1 MKRSKLLTGLLSLG
15 LTAALPNPFSV
26 LATAEGAAADTGIAT
41 NSIEGWPQGPDIT
54 SNAAVIMEDSTN
66 TILYAK
72 IKTRLFILPASPRL

>member
-15 LTAALPNPFSV
+15 LTAALLNPFSV

-41 NSIEGWPQGPDIT
+41 NSIGHRDLTSLPTRQSLWKIPQT
-54 SNAAVIMEDSTN
+54 QFSMQ
-66 TILYAK
+66 K